1 LGEKDHEKIHLK
13 STILIIKSCFL
24 LYIKYL
30 TKIYRYDI
38 IILGSK
44 QRVFVVKNIVVVPKG
59 TRRSKMQI
67 LGLVLIV
74 IGILFLLTGGA
85 MFSSEDHSKDAMG
98 CGLTILA
105 IGIFFLWLGAINK
118 GYPDAWG
125 LEKSVIYENMT
136 QNRPTMVRD
145 WMGTGKFVILVKKVA
160 TDQAEL
166 HYIDQMPIE
175 SKFFTINEEGEMV
188 TVNIKDKDDEKLP
201 TAS

>member
-1 LGEKDHEKIHLK
+1 
-13 STILIIKSCFL
+13 
-24 LYIKYL
+24 
-30 TKIYRYDI
+30 
-38 IILGSK
+38 
-44 QRVFVVKNIVVVPKG
+44 
-59 TRRSKMQI
+59 MQI